1 MCGQKLLS
9 ILSVIVALST
19 SSAFA
24 QADVLKI
31 FSSDTNAAP
40 YIMTDGVTFVGGIV
54 KDMNEEAA
62 RRANIKI
69 SFSLLSR
76 RSVDTTL
83 LAGEGHMA
91 CNIQPAWT
99 KIADQL
105 IWTQPMFTDT
115 DMFWRKNSADAA
127 DLRQFEDLKGR
138 SFATYKGYH
147 HHATL
152 DQQVAA
158 GQTRRLDLYP
168 SETIFDALI
177 LGRADYII
185 FSKIRGDYLLKGPKY
200 RALVAETGLVDSS
213 YPDYCAM
220 SRKAPIN
227 ADLYIRVLNEIAQD
241 GTLNQIL
248 ARYR

>member
-1 MCGQKLLS
+1 MRNQKLLC
-9 ILSVIVALST
+9 IFSVIGGLAPSIV
-19 SSAFA
+19 FA
-24 QADVLKI
+24 QANVLKI
-31 FSSDTNAAP
+31 FSADTNAAP
-40 YIMTDGVTFVGGIV
+40 YMVTDGVTFVGGIV
-54 KDMNEEAA
+54 KDMNEEAS
-62 RRANIKI
+62 RRANIKVL
-69 SFSLLSR
+69 FSLLSR
-76 RSVDTTL
+76 RSVDATL
-83 LAGEGHMA
+83 LAGEGHMV

-105 IWTQPMFTDT
+105 IWTQPMFTDS
-115 DMFWRKNSADAA
+115 DVFWRKNSADAA
-127 DLRQFEDLKGR
+127 DIKQFEDLKGR
-138 SFATYKGYH
+138 SFATYRGYH

-177 LGRADYII
+177 LGRADYVI
-185 FSKIRGDYLLKGPKY
+185 FSKIRGDYLIKNPKY
-200 RALVAETGLVDSS
+200 RDLVVVTGLIDSS
-213 YPDYCAM
+213 YPNYCAM

-248 ARYR
+248 AKYR